1 MPSRNPKLPTTFT
14 TLNLEGFDIKA
25 THSTTITREM
35 LDTACAVL
43 QKNRIGIVTRS
54 VQAAL
59 KHIYGMGGGTHIVCK
74 MLREWRSE
82 NLSNLKQNTGDND
95 ILTALAQATDDGL
108 LDQEE
113 IPKDYLDAMKQMA
126 IAGYHLGAIRFC
138 ENGSH

>member
-1 MPSRNPKLPTTFT
+1 MAKLPTTFT
-14 TLNLEGFDIKA
+14 TLNLEGFNIKQDNV
-25 THSTTITREM
+25 TVVDRDM

-59 KHIYGMGGGTHIVCK
+59 KHIYGVSGGTDKVCR
-74 MLREWRSE
+74 MLKEWRKE
-82 NLSNLKQNTGDND
+82 NLSNIKQGND
-95 ILTALAQATDDGL
+95 DKDIVSALMEVTDDGL
-108 LDQEE
+108 IEEEE
-113 IPKDYLDAMKQMA
+113 IPKDYLDAMRQMA